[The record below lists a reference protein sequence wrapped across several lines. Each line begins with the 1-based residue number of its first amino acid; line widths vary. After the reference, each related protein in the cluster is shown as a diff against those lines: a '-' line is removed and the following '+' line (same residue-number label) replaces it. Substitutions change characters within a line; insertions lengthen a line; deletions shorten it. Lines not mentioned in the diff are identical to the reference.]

1 MVRSAGGIPARQQA
15 VTPPG
20 GRLMRGLRDKV
31 AIITGGGQGIGRA
44 IALRLAREGA
54 DIVIADVNTATA
66 SVVAG
71 EVRAAGR
78 RALAVQTDVAH
89 ANDRRALVDA
99 ALSTF
104 ERIDIL
110 VNNAGIIR
118 VSDPLEITEE
128 EWDLVQATNLKGT
141 YFTCQAVLPHMLAR
155 GQGRIVNIASI
166 AAKAGSTAFIHYNVS
181 KAGVVALTRNLAV
194 AYGKR
199 GVTVNCVCPGIV
211 DTEMW
216 AKIEREA
223 GVLLGMEPGEFTQ
236 SRVNA
241 IALGRLEQP
250 EDVGDAVAFLCSE
263 DARYITGQAIN
274 VEGGMI
280 FH

>member
-1 MVRSAGGIPARQQA
+1 
-15 VTPPG
+15 
-20 GRLMRGLRDKV
+20 MRGIKDKI
-31 AIITGGGQGIGRA
+31 AIVTGAGQGIGRA
-44 IALRLAREGA
+44 IALRLAHEGA
-54 DIVIADVNTATA
+54 DVVIADINVETA
-66 SVVAG
+66 SAVAG
-71 EVRAAGR
+71 EVQVAGR
-78 RALAVQTDVAH
+78 KAMHIRIDVAQ
-89 ANDRRALVDA
+89 AKDRRALVDD
-99 ALSTF
+99 ALAQF
-104 ERIDIL
+104 GKIDIL
-110 VNNAGIIR
+110 VNNAGIVR
-118 VSDPLEITEE
+118 VSDPLKITEE
-128 EWDLVQATNLKGT
+128 EWDLVQAVNLKGT
-141 YFTCQAVLPHMLAR
+141 YFTCQAVLPHMLER

-166 AAKAGSTAFIHYNVS
+166 AAKAGSIAFVHYNVS

-223 GVLLGMEPGEFTQ
+223 RVLLGMGPGEFTQ
-236 SRVNA
+236 SRLNA
-241 IALGRLEQP
+241 IALGRLEKP
-250 EDVGDAVAFLCSE
+250 EDVGDAVAFLCSD